1 MRKTTDRRAEARAPE
16 VAQEPV
22 AEDTAA
28 GSNGAAAGSGGKDP
42 ADRDASGPADTEV
55 EPTGPTAAGGTGT
68 TAESGN
74 EAEDRAEAA
83 GEGGGDSDDHDD
95 ADLRESGSGSGSR
108 FGPRFGSGSRFGG
121 RWHTAAFVAALAVL
135 LLGGSAFF
143 YGAHHLRSTPSAQNR
158 ALTDTAATDRVSGE
172 VSDGLARIF
181 SYTPTGADATER
193 SARSVLAGR
202 ASRQYGELFAQLRTN
217 LETQKITLST
227 QAVRTGVIELDGNTA
242 RLLVLLDQTSR
253 RDEGATTSAAAQLT
267 VTAQFHGD
275 RWQIVDIK
283 AR

>member
-1 MRKTTDRRAEARAPE
+1 M
-16 VAQEPV
+16 
-22 AEDTAA
+22 A
-28 GSNGAAAGSGGKDP
+28 GSTGVAAEHDGAE
-42 ADRDASGPADTEV
+42 PADTEA
-55 EPTGPTAAGGTGT
+55 EAEATGPIGAAGTST
-68 TAESGN
+68 PA
-74 EAEDRAEAA
+74 
-83 GEGGGDSDDHDD
+83 EGGAGSDSDDHDG
-95 ADLRESGSGSGSR
+95 ADLRDSGSPSPS
-108 FGPRFGSGSRFGG
+108 PSRFGG
-121 RWHTAAFVAALAVL
+121 RWRTAAFAAAVAVL

-158 ALTDTAATDRVSGE
+158 ALTDTAATERVSGE

-193 SARSVLAGR
+193 SARLVLAGR
-202 ASRQYGELFAQLRTN
+202 AARQYGDLFAQLRAN

-253 RDEGATTSAAAQLT
+253 RDEGATTSSAAQLT